1 MADTSRIPGLKKK
14 GKAFFIERP
23 RRGKAPMQTPEQVID
38 TLLTALRDMASDSA
52 ELVVVPEDDLSEPRI
67 FEKPHQATNYG
78 RKLLEALEEREPS
91 LRNQNGEKI
100 EHLVSISTP
109 PVERD
114 ETGKPIGPFLLALGR
129 K

>member
-23 RRGKAPMQTPEQVID
+23 RRGKQPVQTSEQVID
-38 TLLTALRDMASDSA
+38 TLLTALGDMASDSA

-67 FEKPHQATNYG
+67 FEKQHQATNYG
-78 RKLLEALEEREPS
+78 RKLLEALEQRDPT
-91 LRNQNGEKI
+91 LRHEDGEKI

-114 ETGKPIGPFLLALGR
+114 EAGKPIGPFLLALGR